1 MLDQLLK
8 IAEKPLKEALAGI
21 DSKKAPQAMK
31 VVKESVID
39 SLKNQVA
46 SGNLDI
52 VQEMFSGKE
61 TKSTSPIVSA
71 LQGDISKNLISKLGI
86 DPSTAMKMATIA
98 IPLLM
103 NLFNK
108 KINDAPQAN
117 EDILSSVIDAIRGGS
132 GGTLGNILGSILG
145 GAKGAK
151 GGIDL
156 GGLMNLGKSLFGK

>member
-8 IAEKPLKEALAGI
+8 IAEGPLKEALAGI
-21 DSKKAPQAMK
+21 DSKKAPQAMN
-31 VVKESVID
+31 VVKESVMD

-61 TKSTSPIVSA
+61 TKSTSPIVSE
-71 LQGDISKNLISKLGI
+71 LQGDISKNLMSKLGI
-86 DPSTAMKMATIA
+86 DSSTAMKMATIA

-103 NLFNK
+103 NMFNK

-117 EDILSSVIDAIRGGS
+117 GDILSSVVDAIKGGS
-132 GGTLGNILGSILG
+132 GGALGNMLGSILG
-145 GAKGAK
+145 GATGGK